1 MDILVERPG
10 GREGQMAGR
19 SPYMQAVNFQGNEDQ
34 IGDIVSCVI
43 TQAKQKSVSG
53 ELDNL
58 KGAA

>member
-10 GREGQMAGR
+10 GREGQMGGR
-19 SPYMQAVNFQGNEDQ
+19 SPYMQAVNFEGEEDQ
-34 IGDIVSCVI
+34 IGKIVSCVI

-53 ELDNL
+53 KLDDL